1 MPDNVYCIV
10 QKTVKLS
17 EPTGKTQLQTPLA
30 YDNALAH
37 SIRAYVVA
45 DDGTPEDLTGISVV
59 ASMLKADG
67 NTVAPINGTASY
79 NKAEVVLP
87 ESCYLTPGRFKLT
100 MNLVD
105 GNASRTI
112 MWVEGY
118 VEKNISGTIIDP
130 GTPVGNISQAIGA
143 ATAAAES
150 ATAAAADAF
159 EAAEEANA
167 YSESVAPDYADV
179 IYPIAAYTQC
189 CWHEGGLYVNNT
201 TLNSAD
207 SSWNAAHWD
216 ETDIS
221 TEIARCMHLADVAT
235 VAEAKTYLGI

>member
-1 MPDNVYCIV
+1 MQELEALFQDYAPASEDFYDDLEELLI
-10 QKTVKLS
+10 LS
-17 EPTGKTQLQTPLA
+17 
-30 YDNALAH
+30 
-37 SIRAYVVA
+37 YV
-45 DDGTPEDLTGISVV
+45 
-59 ASMLKADG
+59 
-67 NTVAPINGTASY
+67 
-79 NKAEVVLP
+79 
-87 ESCYLTPGRFKLT
+87 
-100 MNLVD
+100 
-105 GNASRTI
+105 
-112 MWVEGY
+112 
-118 VEKNISGTIIDP
+118 
-130 GTPVGNISQAIGA
+130 GA

-207 SSWNAAHWD
+207 SSWTAAHWD